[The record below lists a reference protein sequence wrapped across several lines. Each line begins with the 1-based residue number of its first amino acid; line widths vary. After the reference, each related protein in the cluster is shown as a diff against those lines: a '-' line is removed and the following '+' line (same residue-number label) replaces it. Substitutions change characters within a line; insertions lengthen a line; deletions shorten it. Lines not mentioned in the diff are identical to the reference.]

1 MDYTKQPIDYPEQ
14 IAMLRRR
21 GLIIADEEYAIRQL
35 GIISYF
41 RLASYWKPM
50 EMDKASHIFKPKSTF
65 ENAVSLYY
73 FDKNLRALL
82 FKVVQSIEIALRTK
96 VIHHIGMKYG
106 AFWFADESL
115 ATNPHMF
122 ANNLAHIQAELSRS
136 REDFILEH
144 NAKYIYPPYPPVWKT
159 LEVVSFG
166 TLSKL
171 LENFSD
177 RSVKKIIAAEFNLPH
192 RKFLESWIKSI
203 SGVRNYIAHH
213 ARVWN
218 RKYPYKPLMPQRL
231 PNKWIEV
238 TDVREEKLYAQ
249 LCVLKYLEDAIHPHN
264 KFASELKNLI
274 RFYSNVDV
282 VAMGFSSDWES
293 QPLWASS
300 D

>member
-1 MDYTKQPIDYPEQ
+1 
-14 IAMLRRR
+14 MLRQR
-21 GLIIADEEYAIRQL
+21 GLIISDEEYAIRQL

-41 RLASYWKPM
+41 RLASYWRPM
-50 EMDKASHIFKPKSTF
+50 ESDKITHIFKPKSTF

-73 FDKNLRALL
+73 FDKHLRALL

-115 ATNPHMF
+115 AKNPHMF
-122 ANNLAHIQAELSRS
+122 AGNLTHIQSELSRS

-144 NAKYIYPPYPPVWKT
+144 NTKYSNPPYPPVWKT

-177 RSVKKIIAAEFNLPH
+177 RSVKKIIASEFNLPH

-203 SGVRNYIAHH
+203 SVIRNYIAHH

-231 PNKWIEV
+231 PNKWI
-238 TDVREEKLYAQ
+238 DVNNIREEKLYAQ

-264 KFASELKNLI
+264 RFALEMKNLI
-274 RFYSNVDV
+274 QSYSNVDV
-282 VAMGFSSDWES
+282 AAMGFPSDWET
-293 QPLWASS
+293 QPLWATS